1 MYPTLLAFCNE
12 MSATLA
18 RLLAYLGAIVVLGIV
33 AAKMCGLPRVEAAVE
48 PAASRDWINIDRPH
62 RAFALILPEF
72 PTEPE
77 PNYAIH
83 RHAGVGGGRKDTMTW
98 GAPES
103 LGSRLMIEIYRPG
116 NELKRF
122 ADPASE
128 IRARTAVLGA
138 ARSFKPAETI
148 DSKFG
153 PVALVDFTAPH
164 ADRSRHCLGFVRS
177 FDEPRL
183 QIAGW
188 YCKGDDEIIDGNM
201 IACALDRLAVIAAGS
216 DPKVAELFAHAEL
229 QRKFCR
235 HKPPLRGATLKR
247 ADWLAA
253 TRDPKL
259 RGRHG
264 TR

>member
-1 MYPTLLAFCNE
+1 MYPTLFAFCNE

-18 RLLAYLGAIVVLGIV
+18 RLLAYLGAIVVLGLV

-48 PAASRDWINIDRPH
+48 PATRQAWINIERPH

-77 PNYAIH
+77 PSYAIH
-83 RHAGVGGGRKDTMTW
+83 RHPLGGGRKDTMTW
-98 GAPES
+98 GEPES
-103 LGSRLMIEIYRPG
+103 PGSRLMIEIYRPG

-122 ADPASE
+122 ADPANE
-128 IRARTAVLGA
+128 IMARTAELGA
-138 ARSFKPAETI
+138 ARPPKPAGVI

-153 PVALVDFTAPH
+153 PVALVDFTARR
-164 ADRSRHCLGFVRS
+164 DERSRHCLGFVRAFS
-177 FDEPRL
+177 EPRL

-188 YCKGDDEIIDGNM
+188 YCKGDDEIIDGNL

-229 QRKFCR
+229 ARKFCR
-235 HKPPLRGATLKR
+235 HKPSLRGATLKR
-247 ADWLAA
+247 ADWIAA
-253 TRDPKL
+253 PRDPKL
-259 RGRHG
+259 RGRQAAK
-264 TR
+264 